1 MKSYRCLLLPHQD
14 YLLKGEISFNLYTS
28 WQGETFRNEQSF
40 PKASFVSLQ
49 FISSSLSSS
58 HQPSYLKEEKDKTR
72 EEHSF
77 WCSNDCKSLLYYK
90 EEQNESFTICNLKW
104 YILYF
109 SNFYFLR
116 YITEIEYQNK
126 MDFKLRSYFN
136 AYFLH

>member
-1 MKSYRCLLLPHQD
+1 MNKV
-14 YLLKGEISFNLYTS
+14 
-28 WQGETFRNEQSF
+28 F
-40 PKASFVSLQ
+40 PKLHLCHYN
-49 FISSSLSSS
+49 SSRHHYHH

-90 EEQNESFTICNLKW
+90 EEQNESFKICNLKW

-109 SNFYFLR
+109 PNFYFLR